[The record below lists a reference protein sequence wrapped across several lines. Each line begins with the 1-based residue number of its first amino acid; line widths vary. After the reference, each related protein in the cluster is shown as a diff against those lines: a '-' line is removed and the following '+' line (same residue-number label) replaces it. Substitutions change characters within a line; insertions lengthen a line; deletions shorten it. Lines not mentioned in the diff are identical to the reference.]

1 MTLLW
6 FAVVTLYLV
15 VVVRSHGWEYT
26 PLIAIVGVAVWL
38 AATNGYTALAV
49 VMTASLVGVV
59 WFLIVRNR
67 V

>member
-1 MTLLW
+1 MALLW

-26 PLIAIVGVAVWL
+26 PLIVIVGVAIWL

-59 WFLIVRNR
+59 WFLIVRHR